1 MPKTNS
7 SKLRH
12 DDERKEPSRMAEI
25 SARDVKALRDA
36 TGAGMMD
43 CKQAL
48 TEAKGDLDAAKRILR
63 EKGLADAAKR
73 TGRAATEGIVYTYLH
88 TPAPNYPAKLGV
100 LLELNCETDFVA
112 KTEAFERLAKDIAM
126 HISFA
131 DPSWKSRDEVPQSI
145 IDEESAIYAKQAKDQ
160 GKPEQVIEKI
170 VAGKLEA
177 FYKEN
182 VLLDQE
188 WIQDKSQTIGQLI
201 DQARSSMSENI
212 DVGRFCRIRV
222 GEKEQA

>member
-1 MPKTNS
+1 
-7 SKLRH
+7 
-12 DDERKEPSRMAEI
+12 MAEI
-25 SARDVKALRDA
+25 SAKDVKALREA

-48 TEAKGDLDAAKRILR
+48 QETNGDLEAAKKLLR

-73 TGRAATEGIVYTYLH
+73 SSRAASEGIVYTYLH
-88 TPAPNYPAKLGV
+88 RPTPGYPPKLGV
-100 LLELNCETDFVA
+100 MIELNCETDFVA

-131 DPSWKSRDEVPQSI
+131 DPRWKTRDEVPQDI
-145 IDEESAIYAKQAKDQ
+145 LDEESAIYAKQAKDS
-160 GKPEQVIEKI
+160 GKPENVIEKI
-170 VAGKLEA
+170 VAGKLES

-188 WIQDKSQTIGQLI
+188 WIQDKSKSIQLLL
-201 DQARSSMSENI
+201 DEAKSSMSENVT
-212 DVGRFCRIRV
+212 VGRFCRIRV
-222 GEKEQA
+222 GEG

>member
-1 MPKTNS
+1 
-7 SKLRH
+7 
-12 DDERKEPSRMAEI
+12 MAEI
-25 SARDVKALRDA
+25 SAKDVKALRDA

-48 TEAKGDLDAAKRILR
+48 AEAGGDLEAAKRLLR

-73 TGRAATEGIVYTYLH
+73 TGRAASEGVVYAYMH
-88 TPAPNYPAKLGV
+88 RPDPNYPAKLGV

-112 KTEAFERLAKDIAM
+112 KTESFERLAKDIAM

-131 DPSWKSRDEVPQSI
+131 DPSWTTREEVPQSVI
-145 IDEESAIYAKQAKDQ
+145 EEESAIYAKQAKDS

-170 VAGKLEA
+170 VTGKLEA

-188 WIQDKSQTIGQLI
+188 WIQDKAKTIAALI
-201 DQARSSMSENI
+201 DEARASMGENVSI
-212 DVGRFCRIRV
+212 GSFCRIRV
-222 GEKEQA
+222 GEDKA

>member
-1 MPKTNS
+1 
-7 SKLRH
+7 
-12 DDERKEPSRMAEI
+12 MAEI

-43 CKQAL
+43 CKKAL
-48 TEAKGDLDAAKRILR
+48 AEAGGDLEAAKRLLR

-73 TGRAATEGIVYTYLH
+73 TGRAATEGIVYAYMH
-88 TPAPNYPAKLGV
+88 KPDPNYPPKLGV

-131 DPSWKSRDEVPQSI
+131 DPSWTVREEVPQTV
-145 IDEESAIYAKQAKDQ
+145 IDEESSIYAKQAKDT

-182 VLLDQE
+182 VLMDQE
-188 WIQDKSQTIGQLI
+188 WIQEKKTIAAVIDEAKGSMGENITIG
-201 DQARSSMSENI
+201 S
-212 DVGRFCRIRV
+212 FCRIRV
-222 GEKEQA
+222 GESKEA